1 MITQKFINQVKE
13 LGIEINKTMLEQFE
27 YYYDKLVSYNE
38 KVNLTAII
46 EKEEVYIKH
55 FLDSIV
61 IAPYLKQNAT
71 LVDVGTG
78 AGFPS
83 LPLKIVRPDLKVTMV
98 DSLNK
103 RIIFL
108 DELIKEL
115 SLNNIDAVHSRAE
128 DYIKHNREKFDIIVA
143 RAVAS
148 LNTLSEYC
156 LPFIKT
162 GGLFYAYKSNSIYDE
177 LEVAS
182 NAIKILGG
190 KVLEVKEIVLPYTDI
205 TRTFAIIEKVNI
217 TPKQYPRDKNR
228 PKTQPL

>member
-1 MITQKFINQVKE
+1 MITQKFINQAKE
-13 LGIEINKTMLEQFE
+13 LGIEITKKMLEQFE
-27 YYYDKLVSYNE
+27 YYYNKLVSYNE
-38 KVNLTAII
+38 KVNLTAIT

-55 FLDSIV
+55 FLDSIA
-61 IAPYLKQNAT
+61 IAPYLKQNTT

-83 LPLKIVRPDLKVTMV
+83 LPLKIVRPDLIVTMV

-108 DELIKEL
+108 EELINEL
-115 SLNNIDAVHSRAE
+115 NLTGVKAVHARAG
-128 DYIKHNREKFDIIVA
+128 DYIKQNREKFDVIVA

-156 LPFIKT
+156 LPFIKV
-162 GGLFYAYKSNSIYDE
+162 GGLFYAYKSSGVLDE
-177 LEVAS
+177 LRFS
-182 NAIKILGG
+182 NNAIKVLGG
-190 KVLEVKEIVLPYTDI
+190 SLVEVKEFLLPYTDI
-205 TRTFAIIEKVNI
+205 ARTVVIIEKVST

-228 PKTQPL
+228 AKLQPL